1 MALQSN
7 RTRGS
12 SSGAGRLRVVPD
24 PVDDGSCSS
33 EPNADPET
41 AAKNLCLHWLE
52 GRPYTRAQLASKL
65 ADRGVPSAVA
75 SAALDRLVEVGLVDD
90 ADYAAG
96 YVATRQRDRGLS
108 RRALAT
114 ELRIKGVDDEAVAE
128 AVGAISDDDER
139 ERAVALVERKLRSV
153 RGLERPKQ
161 VSRLVGMLA
170 RKGYGS
176 GLAYS
181 VVQDALDADDA

>member
-1 MALQSN
+1 
-7 RTRGS
+7 
-12 SSGAGRLRVVPD
+12 VVPD
-24 PVDDGSCSS
+24 PVDDSRSP
-33 EPNADPET
+33 EPDADPET
-41 AAKNLCLHWLE
+41 AAKNMCLRWLE
-52 GRPYTRAQLASKL
+52 GRPYTRVQLNDRL
-65 ADRGVPSAVA
+65 LERGVPTHVA
-75 SAALDRLVEVGLVDD
+75 SSALDRLVEVGLVDD

-114 ELRIKGVDDEAVAE
+114 ELRIKGVDDDAVAE

-161 VSRLVGMLA
+161 VNRLVGMLA
-170 RKGYGS
+170 RKGYGAS
-176 GLAYS
+176 LAYS
-181 VVQDALDADDA
+181 VVQEALAGDEG

>member
-1 MALQSN
+1 
-7 RTRGS
+7 
-12 SSGAGRLRVVPD
+12 VPD
-24 PVDDGSCSS
+24 PVDDGSRPP
-33 EPNADPET
+33 EPDADPES
-41 AAKNLCLHWLE
+41 AAKALCLRWLE
-52 GRPYTRAQLASKL
+52 GRPYTRAQLATKL
-65 ADRGVPSAVA
+65 AERGVPTHVA
-75 SAALDRLVEVGLVDD
+75 SSALDRLVEVGLVDD

-114 ELRIKGVDDEAVAE
+114 ELRIKGIDDESVAE

-139 ERAVALVERKLRSV
+139 ERAVALVQRKLRSV
-153 RGLERPKQ
+153 QSLERPKQ
-161 VSRLVGMLA
+161 VSRLVGLLA

-181 VVQDALDADDA
+181 VVHEALDAADD